1 LAAQGDAKKLSP
13 LLSTGAASSLIDF
26 TTYWDYDVAN
36 HDSQHYLLTLVEQ
49 SATRA
54 ASDST
59 PSHHERKRA
68 VTYVRTVRDWVTLKD
83 YDNAR
88 ERATDEIVERL
99 SRGNTLAQ
107 DGGSM
112 EQDELDRMSLAADAA
127 MLKMAHR
134 VP

>member
-1 LAAQGDAKKLSP
+1 M
-13 LLSTGAASSLIDF
+13 
-26 TTYWDYDVAN
+26 
-36 HDSQHYLLTLVEQ
+36 
-49 SATRA
+49 
-54 ASDST
+54 
-59 PSHHERKRA
+59 
-68 VTYVRTVRDWVTLKD
+68 TYVRTVRDWVTLKD

>member
-1 LAAQGDAKKLSP
+1 VIYA
-13 LLSTGAASSLIDF
+13 
-26 TTYWDYDVAN
+26 
-36 HDSQHYLLTLVEQ
+36 
-49 SATRA
+49 
-54 ASDST
+54 
-59 PSHHERKRA
+59 
-68 VTYVRTVRDWVTLKD
+68 RTVIDWVTLKD
-83 YDNAR
+83 YDTAK

-127 MLKMAHR
+127 MLNLGHR